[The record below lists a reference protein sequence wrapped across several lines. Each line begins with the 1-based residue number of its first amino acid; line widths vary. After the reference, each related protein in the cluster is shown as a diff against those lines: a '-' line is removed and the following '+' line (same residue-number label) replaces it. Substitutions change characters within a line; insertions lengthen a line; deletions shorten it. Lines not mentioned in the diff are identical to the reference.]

1 MSQLLKV
8 GRFIVAIGTT
18 SALLVGCSNASTTDK
33 NVQTT
38 NASQSSESSATDNST
53 GSNTDSAAANDSM
66 NADTESEINGNSSQS
81 SNMRNTDSTGNTI
94 NNTDGMNT
102 NSTLTNSNDTSPVTN
117 GVSQQIEGNSKTANS
132 LNRLL
137 PKIQYSTG
145 SLSETAKKVN
155 QSKWKAS
162 SKIDRNVGT
171 KLQALLNWNHS
182 GVGAVDGYWG
192 KNTRKAMQAF
202 QKAEGLPV
210 TEEMNTQTWQ
220 ALTKN
225 SSLSSQP
232 VLVSYQLTDADV
244 NVKTIDIPT
253 SAEAKAKLDGMY
265 YESVLEALGE
275 KFHISRDY
283 LKSLNPSASFK
294 SGETIIVYN
303 PGNPNTTPVSR
314 VVADKST
321 QTLYAYDDNN
331 NLIASYPTTVGS
343 TATPSPTGTHQV
355 KVKIHEP
362 NYTYTGD
369 DGKKSIIPPGPN
381 NPVGLVW
388 IGLSKP
394 SYGIHGSPDPERISR
409 QASAGCVRLTN
420 WDALSLLGVIENDAT
435 VEFN

>member
-8 GRFIVAIGTT
+8 GSLAIAMGTA
-18 SALLVGCSNASTTDK
+18 SALLVGCSSNANSTE
-33 NVQTT
+33 NSAQTT
-38 NASQSSESSATDNST
+38 NESKSSNSGMTDTTTDNAGTEAEMST
-53 GSNTDSAAANDSM
+53 
-66 NADTESEINGNSSQS
+66 S
-81 SNMRNTDSTGNTI
+81 SNQSTSNQ
-94 NNTDGMNT
+94 
-102 NSTLTNSNDTSPVTN
+102 TNSNSIDTDTMDSTMTDSNDISPVTN
-117 GVSQQIEGNSKTANS
+117 GVSQQIDGNSKVANS
-132 LNRLL
+132 LNKLL
-137 PKIQYSTG
+137 TKIEYSTEN
-145 SLSETAKKVN
+145 LSEAAKKVN
-155 QSKWKAS
+155 EATWKADT
-162 SKIDRNVGT
+162 KIDRNVGT

-202 QKAEGLPV
+202 QKAQGLPV
-210 TEEMNTQTWQ
+210 TEAVNEETWQ

-225 SSLSSQP
+225 SMLTSQP

-244 NVKTIDIPT
+244 NVKTTQIPA

-283 LKSLNPSASFK
+283 LKSLNPNASFK
-294 SGETIIVYN
+294 SGETIIIYN

-314 VVADKST
+314 VVADKDT
-321 QTLYAYDDNN
+321 QTLYAYDDSD
-331 NLIASYPTTVGS
+331 NLVASYPTTVGS
-343 TATPSPTGTHQV
+343 TATPSPTGTHKV

-362 NYTYTGD
+362 NYTYTSD
-369 DGKKSIIPPGPN
+369 NGKKSIIPPGPN
-381 NPVGLVW
+381 NPVGVVW

-420 WDALSLLGVIENDAT
+420 WDALSLLGVIKNDAT
-435 VEFN
+435 VEFK

>member
-8 GRFIVAIGTT
+8 GVVAVIGTA
-18 SALLVGCSNASTTDK
+18 SLLSVGCSSANTTENSAQTIEDK
-33 NVQTT
+33 S
-38 NASQSSESSATDNST
+38 AGSSATDNDMDAGAETTTT
-53 GSNTDSAAANDSM
+53 GNSM
-66 NADTESEINGNSSQS
+66 SVDADTDLSTMSNQNNNST
-81 SNMRNTDSTGNTI
+81 NTEA
-94 NNTDGMNT
+94 T
-102 NSTLTNSNDTSPVTN
+102 NSTTVDSKDISPVTN
-117 GVSQQIEGNSKTANS
+117 GVSQQMKGDSTTANS
-132 LNRLL
+132 LNKLL
-137 PKIQYSTG
+137 PKIEYSTTE
-145 SLSETAKKVN
+145 LSKTAKKVN
-155 QSKWKAS
+155 DATWKVD

-171 KLQALLNWNHS
+171 KIQALLNWNHS

-202 QKAEGLPV
+202 QKAQGLPV
-210 TEEMNTQTWQ
+210 TESLDEKTWQ
-220 ALTKN
+220 ALTK
-225 SSLSSQP
+225 SSTLTSQP

-244 NVKTIDIPT
+244 SIKTTQIPAG
-253 SAEAKAKLDGMY
+253 AEAKAELEGMY
-265 YESVLEALGE
+265 YESVLESLGE

-283 LKSLNPSASFK
+283 LKSLNPDASFE

-314 VVADKST
+314 VVADKAT
-321 QTLYAYDDNN
+321 ETLYAYDENN

-369 DGKKSIIPPGPN
+369 NGKKSIIPPGPN
-381 NPVGLVW
+381 NPVGSVW

-420 WDALSLLGVIENDAT
+420 WDALSLLGVIESDAT

>member
-8 GRFIVAIGTT
+8 GSLAIAMGTA
-18 SALLVGCSNASTTDK
+18 SALLVGCSSNANSTE
-33 NVQTT
+33 NSAQTT
-38 NASQSSESSATDNST
+38 NESKSSNSGMTDTTTDNNNNAGTEAEMST
-53 GSNTDSAAANDSM
+53 SSNQSTSNQTSGQNMDADTMDSTMTDSND
-66 NADTESEINGNSSQS
+66 I
-81 SNMRNTDSTGNTI
+81 
-94 NNTDGMNT
+94 
-102 NSTLTNSNDTSPVTN
+102 SPVTN
-117 GVSQQIEGNSKTANS
+117 GVSQQIEGNSKAANS
-132 LNRLL
+132 LNKLL
-137 PKIQYSTG
+137 TKIEYSTEN
-145 SLSETAKKVN
+145 LSETAKKVN
-155 QSKWKAS
+155 EATWKADT
-162 SKIDRNVGT
+162 KIDRNVAT

-202 QKAEGLPV
+202 QKAQGLPV
-210 TEEMNTQTWQ
+210 TEAVNEETWQ

-225 SSLSSQP
+225 STLTSQP

-244 NVKTIDIPT
+244 NVKTTQIPA

-283 LKSLNPSASFK
+283 LKSLNPNASFK

-303 PGNPNTTPVSR
+303 PGNPNTTPVRR
-314 VVADKST
+314 VVADKDT
-321 QTLYAYDDNN
+321 QTLYAYDDSD
-331 NLIASYPTTVGS
+331 NLVASYPTTVGS
-343 TATPSPTGTHQV
+343 TATPSPTGTHKV

-362 NYTYTGD
+362 NYTYTSD
-369 DGKKSIIPPGPN
+369 DDEKSIIPPGPN
-381 NPVGLVW
+381 NPVGVVW

-420 WDALSLLGVIENDAT
+420 WDALSLLGVIKNDAT
-435 VEFN
+435 VEFK

>member
-1 MSQLLKV
+1 MIYGNYLGSFFMSQLLKV
-8 GRFIVAIGTT
+8 SSLVIAMGTA
-18 SALLVGCSNASTTDK
+18 SALLVGCS
-33 NVQTT
+33 
-38 NASQSSESSATDNST
+38 
-53 GSNTDSAAANDSM
+53 SNANDSAQTANESKSSDSGM
-66 NADTESEINGNSSQS
+66 TDTTTDNNNNAGTEAKMSTS
-81 SNMRNTDSTGNTI
+81 SNQSTSNQ
-94 NNTDGMNT
+94 
-102 NSTLTNSNDTSPVTN
+102 TNSNSIDADTMDSTMADSNDISPVTN
-117 GVSQQIEGNSKTANS
+117 GVSQQIDGNSKVANS
-132 LNRLL
+132 LNELL
-137 PKIQYSTG
+137 TKIEYSTEN
-145 SLSETAKKVN
+145 LSETAKKVN
-155 QSKWKAS
+155 EATWKADT
-162 SKIDRNVGT
+162 KIDRNVAT

-202 QKAEGLPV
+202 QKAQGLPV
-210 TEEMNTQTWQ
+210 TEAVNEETWQ

-225 SSLSSQP
+225 STLNSQP

-244 NVKTIDIPT
+244 NVKTTQIPA

-283 LKSLNPSASFK
+283 LKSLNPNASFK

-314 VVADKST
+314 VVADKDT
-321 QTLYAYDDNN
+321 QTLYAYDDSD
-331 NLIASYPTTVGS
+331 NLVASYPTTVGS
-343 TATPSPTGTHQV
+343 TATPSPTGTHKV

-362 NYTYTGD
+362 NYTYTSD
-369 DGKKSIIPPGPN
+369 NGKKSIIPPGPN
-381 NPVGLVW
+381 NPVGVVW

-420 WDALSLLGVIENDAT
+420 WDALSLLGVIKNDAT
-435 VEFN
+435 VEFK

>member
-8 GRFIVAIGTT
+8 GGVVVAIGTA
-18 SALLVGCSNASTTDK
+18 SLLSVGCSNANTTE
-33 NVQTT
+33 NSVQTT
-38 NASQSSESSATDNST
+38 NDAADMETSAESPT
-53 GSNTDSAAANDSM
+53 TDSNMA
-66 NADTESEINGNSSQS
+66 ADTDTDMSAMSNQNSDST
-81 SNMRNTDSTGNTI
+81 NTGATDSTMMG
-94 NNTDGMNT
+94 G
-102 NSTLTNSNDTSPVTN
+102 NDTSPVTN
-117 GVSQQIEGNSKTANS
+117 GVSQQIEGDSNTANS
-132 LNRLL
+132 LNKLL
-137 PKIQYSTG
+137 PKIKYSTTE
-145 SLSETAKKVN
+145 LSETAKKVN
-155 QSKWKAS
+155 DATWTAD

-171 KLQALLNWNHS
+171 KVQALLNWNHS

-202 QKAEGLPV
+202 QKAQGLPV
-210 TEEMNTQTWQ
+210 TESLNETTWQ
-220 ALTKN
+220 ALTQN
-225 SSLSSQP
+225 STLTSQP

-244 NVKTIDIPT
+244 NVTTTQIPA
-253 SAEAKAKLDGMY
+253 SVEAKAKLDGMY
-265 YESVLEALGE
+265 YESVLESLGE

-283 LKSLNPSASFK
+283 LKLLNPNASFE

-314 VVADKST
+314 VVADKDT
-321 QTLYAYDDNN
+321 QTLYAYDDSN
-331 NLIASYPTTVGS
+331 NLVASYPTTVGS

-362 NYTYTGD
+362 NYTYTSD

-381 NPVGLVW
+381 NPVGSVW

-420 WDALSLLGVIENDAT
+420 WDALSLLGVIKSDAT

>member
-1 MSQLLKV
+1 MFQLLKV
-8 GRFIVAIGTT
+8 GSLVMAMGTA
-18 SALLVGCSNASTTDK
+18 SVLLVGCSSNASSAE
-33 NVQTT
+33 NSVQTT
-38 NASQSSESSATDNST
+38 NESKSSNSGMTDTTTDNNNNAGNEAEMST
-53 GSNTDSAAANDSM
+53 SSNQPTSGQNMDADTMDSTMTDSND
-66 NADTESEINGNSSQS
+66 I
-81 SNMRNTDSTGNTI
+81 
-94 NNTDGMNT
+94 
-102 NSTLTNSNDTSPVTN
+102 SPVTN
-117 GVSQQIEGNSKTANS
+117 GVSQQIEGNSKAANS
-132 LNRLL
+132 LNKLL
-137 PKIQYSTG
+137 TKIEYNTEN
-145 SLSETAKKVN
+145 LSETAKKVN
-155 QSKWKAS
+155 EATWKADT
-162 SKIDRNVGT
+162 KIDRNVGT

-202 QKAEGLPV
+202 QKAQGLPV
-210 TEEMNTQTWQ
+210 TEAVNEETWQ

-225 SSLSSQP
+225 STLTSQP

-244 NVKTIDIPT
+244 NVKTIQIPA

-283 LKSLNPSASFK
+283 LKSLNPNASFK

-314 VVADKST
+314 VVADKDT
-321 QTLYAYDDNN
+321 QTLYAYDDSD
-331 NLIASYPTTVGS
+331 NLVASYPTTVGS
-343 TATPSPTGTHQV
+343 TATPSPTGTHKV

-362 NYTYTGD
+362 NYTYTSD
-369 DGKKSIIPPGPN
+369 NGKKSIIPPGPN
-381 NPVGLVW
+381 NPVGVVW

-420 WDALSLLGVIENDAT
+420 WDALSLLGVIKNDAT
-435 VEFN
+435 VEFK

>member
-8 GRFIVAIGTT
+8 GSVIVAMGTA
-18 SALLVGCSNASTTDK
+18 SALLVGCSNANTNANTDT
-33 NVQTT
+33 NDDSVQTT
-38 NASQSSESSATDNST
+38 SASTASDSGAIDNDMGTS
-53 GSNTDSAAANDSM
+53 
-66 NADTESEINGNSSQS
+66 ADTTAADGS
-81 SNMRNTDSTGNTI
+81 MNTDSTM
-94 NNTDGMNT
+94 TD
-102 NSTLTNSNDTSPVTN
+102 SSDISPVTN
-117 GVSQQIEGNSKTANS
+117 GVSQQIEGDSKTANS
-132 LNRLL
+132 LNKLL
-137 PKIQYSTG
+137 PKIKYSTEN
-145 SLSETAKKVN
+145 LSETAKKVN
-155 QSKWKAS
+155 QATWTAG
-162 SKIDRNVGT
+162 SKIDRDVGT

-182 GVGAVDGYWG
+182 GVGAIDGYWG

-202 QKAEGLPV
+202 QKAQGLPI
-210 TEEMNTQTWQ
+210 TEEIDTQTWQ

-225 SSLSSQP
+225 SALTSQP

-244 NVKTIDIPT
+244 NVSITNIPAD
-253 SAEAKAKLDGMY
+253 AEAKAKLDGMY

-283 LKSLNPSASFK
+283 LKSLNPNASFK

-314 VVADKST
+314 IVADKET

-369 DGKKSIIPPGPN
+369 DGEKTIIPPGPN

-409 QASAGCVRLTN
+409 QASAGCIRLTN
-420 WDALSLLGVIENDAT
+420 WDALALLGVIQSGAT
-435 VEFN
+435 VEFK

>member
-8 GRFIVAIGTT
+8 SSLVIAMGTA
-18 SALLVGCSNASTTDK
+18 SALLVGCS
-33 NVQTT
+33 
-38 NASQSSESSATDNST
+38 
-53 GSNTDSAAANDSM
+53 SNANDSAQTANESKSSDSGM
-66 NADTESEINGNSSQS
+66 TDTTTDNNNNAGTEAKMSTS
-81 SNMRNTDSTGNTI
+81 SNQSTSNQ
-94 NNTDGMNT
+94 
-102 NSTLTNSNDTSPVTN
+102 TNSNSIDADTMDSTMTDSNDISPVTN
-117 GVSQQIEGNSKTANS
+117 GVSQQIDGNSKVANS
-132 LNRLL
+132 LNELL
-137 PKIQYSTG
+137 TKIEYSTEN
-145 SLSETAKKVN
+145 LSETAKKVN
-155 QSKWKAS
+155 EATWKADT
-162 SKIDRNVGT
+162 KIDRNFAT

-202 QKAEGLPV
+202 QKAQGLPV
-210 TEEMNTQTWQ
+210 TEAVNEETWQ

-225 SSLSSQP
+225 STLTSQP

-244 NVKTIDIPT
+244 NVKTTQIPA

-283 LKSLNPSASFK
+283 LKSLNPNASFK

-314 VVADKST
+314 VVADKDT
-321 QTLYAYDDNN
+321 QTLYAYDDSD
-331 NLIASYPTTVGS
+331 NLVASYPTTVGS
-343 TATPSPTGTHQV
+343 TATPSPTGTHKV

-362 NYTYTGD
+362 NYTYTSD
-369 DGKKSIIPPGPN
+369 NGKKSIIPPGPN
-381 NPVGLVW
+381 NPVGVVW

-420 WDALSLLGVIENDAT
+420 WDALSLLGVIKNDAT
-435 VEFN
+435 VEFK

>member
-1 MSQLLKV
+1 MIYGNYLGSFFMSQLLKV
-8 GRFIVAIGTT
+8 SSLVIAMGTA
-18 SALLVGCSNASTTDK
+18 SALLVGCSSNANNSAQTANESKSSNSGMTDTTTD
-33 NVQTT
+33 NNN
-38 NASQSSESSATDNST
+38 NAGTEAKMST
-53 GSNTDSAAANDSM
+53 
-66 NADTESEINGNSSQS
+66 S
-81 SNMRNTDSTGNTI
+81 SNQSTSNQ
-94 NNTDGMNT
+94 
-102 NSTLTNSNDTSPVTN
+102 TNSNSIDADTMDSTMADSNDISPVTN
-117 GVSQQIEGNSKTANS
+117 GVSQQIDGNSKVANS
-132 LNRLL
+132 LNELL
-137 PKIQYSTG
+137 TKIEYSTEN
-145 SLSETAKKVN
+145 LSETAKKVN
-155 QSKWKAS
+155 EATWKADT
-162 SKIDRNVGT
+162 KIDRNVGT

-202 QKAEGLPV
+202 QKAQGLPV
-210 TEEMNTQTWQ
+210 TEAVNEETWQ

-225 SSLSSQP
+225 STLTSQP

-244 NVKTIDIPT
+244 NVKTTQIPA

-283 LKSLNPSASFK
+283 LKSLNPNASFK

-314 VVADKST
+314 VVADKDT
-321 QTLYAYDDNN
+321 QTLYAYDDSD
-331 NLIASYPTTVGS
+331 NLVASYPTTVGS
-343 TATPSPTGTHQV
+343 TATPSPTGTHKV

-362 NYTYTGD
+362 NYTYTSD
-369 DGKKSIIPPGPN
+369 NGKKSIIPPGPN
-381 NPVGLVW
+381 NPVGVVW

-420 WDALSLLGVIENDAT
+420 WDALALLGVIQDGAT
-435 VEFN
+435 VEFK